1 MKTYSEKLKDP
12 RWQKKRLETLN
23 RDKFTCMLCGDKET
37 ELHINHKKYT
47 KEPWDAPSND
57 LETLCKHCHIIHH
70 STKEKVYEVVKI
82 IAEDIIHII
91 YNNDLGTY
99 YGTIE
104 DGIFKYNCGFFYN
117 SNVLNIINLSN
128 NTHPLIKVDF
138 SDSGLDYIN
147 FGGERKMKN
156 NIYEMLNDK
165 EFNLELDKEIYLD
178 RITHSC
184 AIEFFTIIKIDG
196 EKIYLTHT
204 GGAS

>member
-82 IAEDIIHII
+82 IVEDIVHII

-104 DGIFKYNCGFFYN
+104 NGIFTYNCGFFYN
-117 SNVLNIINLSN
+117 SKVVKAINSLNSEPTNII
-128 NTHPLIKVDF
+128 IDF
-138 SDSGLDYIN
+138 SDLGLHYIN

-156 NIYEMLNDK
+156 DIEEILNEKD
-165 EFNLELDKEIYLD
+165 FNLQLDEEIYLD

-184 AIEFFTIIKIDG
+184 AVEFFTITKING
-196 EKIYLTHT
+196 KKIYLTHT